1 MKVHD
6 VVSRGA
12 HPGSAVDS
20 GPSSVA
26 DAGTGAVG
34 VPGGISGRDDGT
46 VSEATVSIGTSIVVI
61 SPDGSESELV
71 LVLAGS
77 VSGAVVRAALAATSL
92 ALEATEAL
100 ALASLTVA
108 DSLTG
113 ALRVKVGKSGLVGG
127 SGPGELVGAEP
138 KG

>member
-1 MKVHD
+1 
-6 VVSRGA
+6 
-12 HPGSAVDS
+12 
-20 GPSSVA
+20 
-26 DAGTGAVG
+26 
-34 VPGGISGRDDGT
+34 
-46 VSEATVSIGTSIVVI
+46 
-61 SPDGSESELV
+61 
-71 LVLAGS
+71 

-138 KG
+138 KGWSGRGAGKWGVSAGIFSITSQHNLRRLVPLGAILKIN